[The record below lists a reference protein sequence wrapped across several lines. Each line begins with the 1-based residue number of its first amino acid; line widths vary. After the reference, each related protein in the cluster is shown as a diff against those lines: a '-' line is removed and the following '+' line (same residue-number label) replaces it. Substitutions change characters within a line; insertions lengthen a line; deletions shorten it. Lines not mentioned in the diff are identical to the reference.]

1 MPFCPKCR
9 YEYNPGISICPDCD
23 ETLVSYLPEE
33 TDEDIEFGDFE
44 DWVRIGRLTSQS
56 YADLLEGGLEDKDIP
71 VIILSGTG
79 HFGETGQMGTSSYR
93 PIDGGYSI
101 MVPREFAAD
110 ADIEAETIL
119 GEDWVKA
126 RIPNSEW

>member
-9 YEYNPGISICPDCD
+9 YEYKPGISVCPDCD

-110 ADIEAETIL
+110 ADIEAEAIL

-126 RIPNSEW
+126 RIPDSEW

>member
-101 MVPREFAAD
+101 MVPREFATD
-110 ADIEAETIL
+110 ADIEAEAIL

-126 RIPNSEW
+126 RIPDSEW